1 MASISSS
8 LLVSLF
14 LFFPFISGVN
24 SSTFTILNQC
34 DYTVWP
40 GVLSGAGT
48 SQLSTT
54 GFVLEKG
61 QSNAITMPPGWSGRI
76 WGRTYCSQD
85 ATGRFSCATADCGSG
100 IVECN
105 GAGATP
111 PATLAEFTLN
121 GASGLD
127 FYDVSLVDG
136 YNVPMLITP
145 QDGTGGGNCTTIG
158 CATDLNNECPAELR
172 VVASDGGGRSVA
184 CKSACEAFG
193 EAQYCCSGEYGNP
206 NTCRPSS
213 YSQFFKSACPQAYS
227 YAYDDGTSTFT
238 CTAANYL
245 ITFCPSLSTSLKSSN
260 GQYPRAVDISRA
272 HNLGRP
278 SATSIAVISTVT
290 ATLSRPFLRLF

>member
-1 MASISSS
+1 MATMSHSVIS
-8 LLVSLF
+8 LLLSFSFSFF
-14 LFFPFISGVN
+14 LGGN
-24 SSTFTILNQC
+24 SATFTILNQC

-40 GVLSGAGT
+40 GLLSGAGT
-48 SQLSTT
+48 SQPSTT

-85 ATGRFSCATADCGSG
+85 ATGRFTCATADCGSG
-100 IVECN
+100 TVECN
-105 GAGATP
+105 GNGATP
-111 PATLAEFTLN
+111 PATLTEFTLN
-121 GASGLD
+121 GANGLD

-158 CATDLNNECPAELR
+158 CATDLNSECPAELR
-172 VVASDGGGRSVA
+172 VVLSDGVERSVA

-193 EAQYCCSGEYGNP
+193 DAQYCCSGEYGSP

-213 YSQFFKSACPQAYS
+213 YSQFFKSACPHAYS

-238 CTAANYL
+238 CTAADYL
-245 ITFCPSLSTSLKSSN
+245 ITFCPPSDSYAETRKPH
-260 GQYPRAVDISRA
+260 GQRTAQEPSVWVDRQC
-272 HNLGRP
+272 P
-278 SATSIAVISTVT
+278 
-290 ATLSRPFLRLF
+290 

>member
-227 YAYDDGTSTFT
+227 YA
-238 CTAANYL
+238 
-245 ITFCPSLSTSLKSSN
+245 
-260 GQYPRAVDISRA
+260 
-272 HNLGRP
+272 
-278 SATSIAVISTVT
+278 
-290 ATLSRPFLRLF
+290 